1 MSVADNVLTVRGEKK
16 EEKGESRKGYHLS
29 ERRYVYDYQFE
40 GVQDAEW
47 VVLDYEESAFSL
59 ERFDRQVA
67 AVEAMGYVG
76 VAQGYGLALLRKS

>member
-1 MSVADNVLTVRGEKK
+1 M
-16 EEKGESRKGYHLS
+16 
-29 ERRYVYDYQFE
+29 
-40 GVQDAEW
+40 
-47 VVLDYEESAFSL
+47 VLDYEESAFSL